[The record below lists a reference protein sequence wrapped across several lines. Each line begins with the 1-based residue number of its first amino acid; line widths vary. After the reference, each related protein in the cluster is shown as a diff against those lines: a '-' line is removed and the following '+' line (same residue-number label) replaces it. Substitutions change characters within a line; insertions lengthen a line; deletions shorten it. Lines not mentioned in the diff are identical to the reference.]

1 MSGTN
6 VNKIET
12 VLWLRGSASIAV
24 MLLESLQQG
33 CRESCMFINGRTCSR
48 TAPRV
53 TFFNRANSTL
63 DAPDPTTA
71 GLDLHYVLRQHQ
83 LTVPVQTQSRTL
95 EHQEHPVL
103 DAGRHLIGRPPLPM
117 SGLQPTSGRFC
128 DAPSRPFSSEIP
140 TKHAASTLAQDGSAE
155 LRPNCIMILQ
165 QLCQCSSLTPRK
177 DGSIFEFW
185 R

>member
-6 VNKIET
+6 VNNIET

-24 MLLESLQQG
+24 MLPESLQQG
-33 CRESCMFINGRTCSR
+33 RRESCLFINGRTCSR
-48 TAPRV
+48 TALRV
-53 TFFNRANSTL
+53 TFPNCANSTL

-71 GLDLHYVLRQHQ
+71 GLDLHHVQLQHQ
-83 LTVPVQTQSRTL
+83 LAVPVQTQSRPL

-117 SGLQPTSGRFC
+117 SGLQPTLGHFC
-128 DAPSRPFSSEIP
+128 DVPSQQFSSEIP
-140 TKHAASTLAQDGSAE
+140 AKHAASTLAQDGSAK
-155 LRPNCIMILQ
+155 LRPNCIMILS
-165 QLCQCSSLTPRK
+165 QLCHCSSLAQKK
-177 DGSIFEFW
+177 DGSTFEFW